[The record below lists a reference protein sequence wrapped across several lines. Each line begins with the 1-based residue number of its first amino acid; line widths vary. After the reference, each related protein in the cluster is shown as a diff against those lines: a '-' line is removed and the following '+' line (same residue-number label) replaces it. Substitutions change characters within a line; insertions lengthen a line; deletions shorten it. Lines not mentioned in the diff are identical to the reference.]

1 MPKTLNEHADD
12 LKRYII
18 ELQSDAHNKGNVR
31 AGRYNNLKLTMAP
44 NSNSNPHVVIDMSM
58 SAAEFELKMG
68 QKLNGGLG
76 PDERYVIRWLNKS
89 VILAALIET
98 WYGDIKNG
106 GREKD
111 R

>member
-1 MPKTLNEHADD
+1 
-12 LKRYII
+12 
-18 ELQSDAHNKGNVR
+18 
-31 AGRYNNLKLTMAP
+31 
-44 NSNSNPHVVIDMSM
+44 MSM

-89 VILAALIET
+89 GTLAALIET
-98 WYGDIKNG
+98 WHGVIKNG

>member
-18 ELQSDAHNKGNVR
+18 EFQSDAHN
-31 AGRYNNLKLTMAP
+31 
-44 NSNSNPHVVIDMSM
+44 
-58 SAAEFELKMG
+58 
-68 QKLNGGLG
+68 
-76 PDERYVIRWLNKS
+76 VIRWLNKS
-89 VILAALIET
+89 GTLAALIET
-98 WYGDIKNG
+98 WYGVIKNG